1 MFITEVRGELG
12 EPSVLETKKIFQQNE
27 VFKSVCCCKEI
38 EQHENRENVIVLS
51 EQFER

>member
-12 EPSVLETKKIFQQNE
+12 EPSVLETKKIFEQE
-27 VFKSVCCCKEI
+27 EFSKET

-51 EQFER
+51 ERFER